1 MNNKIECKKSR
12 SSRLWKIFWRC
23 NYAILIFLPI
33 LLLTMY
39 YAVKI
44 EPERLTVREI
54 TFEHAQI
61 TDALDGTVIAFIS
74 DIHYSPRRIEL
85 LNKALKGIKQRQ
97 VDVLL
102 IGGDSVNGAGRR
114 RQFNMHDVLKNF
126 SDLSIPGGIYAVL
139 GNHEYRKDLQVNCD
153 AFNDYPVKLLMDQ
166 AEIITNDRG
175 GEFNLIGMDYAPNP
189 HRRQDV
195 RRSGKLIQPGL
206 LNIVL
211 THTPEDF
218 PFLDKRAPL
227 VLTGHT
233 HGGQIHIPGLGSLI
247 RTPWY
252 DRKYARGII
261 EENGS
266 IKVIT
271 TGLGSAYTEA
281 RFFTPPEII
290 FITLKRLSKK

>member
-1 MNNKIECKKSR
+1 MSNKIECKKSR

-44 EPERLTVREI
+44 EPERLTMREI
-54 TFEHAQI
+54 TFEHAQV
-61 TDALDGTVIAFIS
+61 TGALDGTVIAFIS

-85 LNKALKGIKQRQ
+85 LSKALKSIKQRQ

-102 IGGDSVNGAGRR
+102 IGGDSVNGAGRS

-139 GNHEYRKDLQVNCD
+139 GNHEYRNDLQANCD
-153 AFNDYPVKLLMDQ
+153 AFKDYPVKLLVDQ
-166 AEIITNDRG
+166 AEIITNERG
-175 GEFNLIGMDYAPNP
+175 GKFNLIGMDYAPNP
-189 HRRQDV
+189 HYARNTG
-195 RRSGKLIQPGL
+195 RSSKLIQENM
-206 LNIVL
+206 LNIIL
-211 THTPEDF
+211 THTPGDF

-227 VLTGHT
+227 VLAGHT
-233 HGGQIHIPGLGSLI
+233 HGGQIHIPGLGSVI

-252 DRKYARGII
+252 DRKYARGIV
-261 EENGS
+261 EENDS
-266 IKVIT
+266 KIVIT

-281 RFFTPPEII
+281 RLFTPPEII
-290 FITLKRLSKK
+290 FVTLKTLRKK